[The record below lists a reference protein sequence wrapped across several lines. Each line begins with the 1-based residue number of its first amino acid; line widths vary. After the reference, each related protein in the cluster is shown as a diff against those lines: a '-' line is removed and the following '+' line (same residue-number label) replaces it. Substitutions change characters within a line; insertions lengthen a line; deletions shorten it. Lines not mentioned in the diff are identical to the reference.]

1 MRMNI
6 HKMAWRNL
14 WRRKRRTYI
23 TIISIGFG
31 VLLSATFTG
40 MADDS
45 YRKMI
50 NTSATMGL
58 GHITVEPSGYNETP
72 ALDKRIFNTNRVKDT
87 ILRIPGVKYANIR
100 IMGQAMLASAN
111 KSIGG
116 VFIGIDP
123 GMETGGHNLF
133 IRSII
138 EGQLFTGTDSPGAI
152 VGNKVAEKL
161 GIGINKKLV
170 YTTTDVNGE
179 IISEMARVTGIFQT
193 GVSEVDGS
201 MILLPIDRVR
211 ATLGYG
217 SADATL
223 ISIVI
228 EDQRR
233 TSRMRNIIDSA
244 VGTPDTEVLSWKE
257 TQSELASII
266 SIDKA
271 GNRIIQVLL
280 GLLIAAGILNTLLMS
295 VMERT
300 REFGVMMAV
309 GMSPF
314 TLFRLVIME
323 SIWFGILGLILG
335 AIITSPWYTFL
346 YYHGIDFS
354 GMVGNDY
361 SASGVL
367 IDPLMKIRLYKES
380 AAGIMAGVF
389 TLTILSGIYPAWR
402 AGMVPPIESLKTI

>member
-1 MRMNI
+1 MKIR
-6 HKMAWRNL
+6 KMAWRNL

-23 TIISIGFG
+23 TAFSIGFG

-40 MADDS
+40 VADDS
-45 YRKMI
+45 YTKMI
-50 NTSATMGL
+50 NTSAVMGL
-58 GHITVEPSGYNETP
+58 GHITVEPKGYNETP
-72 ALDKRIFNTNRVKDT
+72 ALDKKLFNADRVRDR
-87 ILRIPGVKYANIR
+87 ILRIQGVKDALVR

-123 GMETGGHNLF
+123 GMESGEQNLF
-133 IRSII
+133 IRSIV
-138 EGQLFTGTDSPGAI
+138 EGQLFTGTDGLGAV

-161 GIGINKKLV
+161 NIGINKKLV
-170 YTTTDVNGE
+170 YTTTDANGE
-179 IISEMARVTGIFQT
+179 IVSEIARVTGIFET

-211 ATLGYG
+211 TTLSYG
-217 SADATL
+217 PQDATFV
-223 ISIVI
+223 SVVI

-233 TSRMRNIIDSA
+233 ASKIRDMINSE
-244 VGTPDTEVLSWKE
+244 VGDPAREVLSWKE

-266 SIDKA
+266 TLDKA
-271 GNRIIQVLL
+271 GNRIIQILI

-323 SIWFGILGLILG
+323 SIWFGILGLLLG
-335 AIITSPWYTFL
+335 VIITAPWYAFM
-346 YYHGIDFS
+346 YHHGIDFT
-354 GMVGNDY
+354 GMIGNDY

-367 IDPLMKIRLYKES
+367 IDPLVKIRLFKES
-380 AAGIMAGVF
+380 SAAIMIGVF

-402 AGMVPPIESLKTI
+402 AGRVPPVESLKAI

>member
-1 MRMNI
+1 M
-6 HKMAWRNL
+6 

-23 TIISIGFG
+23 TTFSIGFG

-45 YRKMI
+45 YTKMI
-50 NTSATMGL
+50 DTSATMGL
-58 GHITVEPSGYNETP
+58 GHVTVEPKGYNETP
-72 ALDKRIFNTNRVKDT
+72 ALDKRIFNTYQMKDM
-87 ILRIPGVKYANIR
+87 IQRIPGVKYAHIR

-123 GMETGGHNLF
+123 GMETGEHSLF
-133 IRSII
+133 IRSIV

-152 VGNKVAEKL
+152 VGNKVAKKL
-161 GIGINKKLV
+161 NIGINKKLV

-179 IISEMARVTGIFQT
+179 IVSEMARVTGIFET

-223 ISIVI
+223 ISVVI

-233 TSRMRNIIDSA
+233 AIKMRDMINSQVGDSA
-244 VGTPDTEVLSWKE
+244 REVLSWKE
-257 TQSELASII
+257 TQSDLASII
-266 SIDKA
+266 TLDKA
-271 GNRIIQVLL
+271 GNRIIQILL

-323 SIWFGILGLILG
+323 SIWFGILGLLLG
-335 AIITSPWYTFL
+335 IIITIPWYSFM
-346 YYHGIDFS
+346 YYHGIDFT
-354 GMVGNDY
+354 GMVGSDY

-367 IDPLMKIRLYKES
+367 IDPLMKIRLFKES
-380 AAGIMAGVF
+380 SAAIMAGVF
-389 TLTILSGIYPAWR
+389 TLTILSGIYPAWH
-402 AGMVPPIESLKTI
+402 AGRVPPVESLKTI